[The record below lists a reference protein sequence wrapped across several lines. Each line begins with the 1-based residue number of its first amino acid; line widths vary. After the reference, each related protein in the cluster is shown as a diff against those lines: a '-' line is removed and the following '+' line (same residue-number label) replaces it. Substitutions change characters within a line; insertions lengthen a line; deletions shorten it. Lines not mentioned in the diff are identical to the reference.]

1 MPRNN
6 FPVGRHPVNVP
17 SAAQPASRR
26 PKPLLWVVILI
37 AMAVWTLFA
46 WLAYAATD
54 PVLAWLTA
62 TVSGVVEN
70 GQGVAEA
77 LGGRPAGEAVRA
89 LDASGL
95 ASQLLELVRI
105 VAKPAIIALWGLGI
119 AVLTGLP
126 ILASVVRRVVRRL
139 R

>member
-6 FPVGRHPVNVP
+6 CPVGRHPVNVP

>member
-1 MPRNN
+1 
-6 FPVGRHPVNVP
+6 
-17 SAAQPASRR
+17 
-26 PKPLLWVVILI
+26 
-37 AMAVWTLFA
+37 MAVWTLLA
-46 WLAYAATD
+46 WLAYASTD
-54 PVLAWLTA
+54 PILAWLTA

-70 GQGVAEA
+70 GQGVAEV

-95 ASQLLELVRI
+95 VGQLLELVRI

-119 AVLTGLP
+119 AVLAALP
-126 ILASVVRRVVRRL
+126 VLASVVRRVVGRL

>member
-95 ASQLLELVRI
+95 AGQLLELVRI

-126 ILASVVRRVVRRL
+126 ILASVVRRVVGRL

>member
-1 MPRNN
+1 MPRNS
-6 FPVGRHPVNVP
+6 FSVGRNPANVS

-26 PKPLLWVVILI
+26 PKPLLWAVILI
-37 AMAVWTLFA
+37 AMAVWTLLA
-46 WLAYAATD
+46 WLAYASTD
-54 PVLAWLTA
+54 PILAWLTA

-70 GQGVAEA
+70 GQGVAEV

-95 ASQLLELVRI
+95 AGQLLELVRI

-119 AVLTGLP
+119 AVLAALP
-126 ILASVVRRVVRRL
+126 VLASVVRRVVGRL